1 MSILELDSL
10 LQTLTME
17 CFLSLSCNGNVC
29 FTVHHL
35 TIPLQPSSNHNE
47 STLILLLV
55 LDSHVDVSFTILNS
69 Q

>member
-1 MSILELDSL
+1 MSILELNSL
-10 LQTLTME
+10 LQNLTME

-35 TIPLQPSSNHNE
+35 TIPLQPSFNHNE
-47 STLILLLV
+47 NTLIALV
-55 LDSHVDVSFTILNS
+55 LDSHVDVSFTILKS